1 MVHALA
7 MGGNPTAWLLIGLLV
22 LLLFG
27 GSKLPEMMKGLGAGL
42 SAFRNGMQDGDDN
55 EGPGAKPPHEP

>member
-1 MVHALA
+1 MLDTLA

-27 GSKLPEMMKGLGAGL
+27 GSKLPEMMKGLGSGLAEFRKGMHGNDEDDTNDKPQAG
-42 SAFRNGMQDGDDN
+42 
-55 EGPGAKPPHEP
+55 P